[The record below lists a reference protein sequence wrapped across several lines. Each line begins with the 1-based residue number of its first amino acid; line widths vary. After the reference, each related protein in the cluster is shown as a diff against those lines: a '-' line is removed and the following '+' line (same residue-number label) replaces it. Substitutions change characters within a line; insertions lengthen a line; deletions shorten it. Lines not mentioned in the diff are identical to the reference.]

1 MVEEVKHFMCF
12 KHELERINEGLI
24 LRGTDASSVINI
36 TDNGD
41 EVVVWYKFKNKQD
54 MKQTAVKD
62 LAYYK
67 ANAEEDYL
75 AVPIS
80 VLRYISQLEQEQD
93 KKLYSEEE
101 VENILIEYVKTNPS
115 KPYRVIS
122 WFEQFKKK

>member
-54 MKQTAVKD
+54 MKQTAVEW
-62 LAYYK
+62 LEL
-67 ANAEEDYL
+67 NL
-75 AVPIS
+75 LGLIS
-80 VLRYISQLEQEQD
+80 FD
-93 KKLYSEEE
+93 SEE
-101 VENILIEYVKTNPS
+101 LRVKY
-115 KPYRVIS
+115 KERVAKAKEMEKEQIIDARLTLRKS
-122 WFEQFKKK
+122 GVSYKEEAKQYYNEQFKNK